1 MLACSKEVKVPQTPQ
16 IPTQSFEFAPNFA
29 PNANITVDSKHFHT
43 PKINPPPPP
52 PLLLAE
58 IENPKIQKST
68 RVAPV
73 RHRSA
78 KKIPKF
84 PVFPV
89 DNLPFFN

>member
-29 PNANITVDSKHFHT
+29 PNANITVDSKHFQT
-43 PKINPPPPP
+43 LKINLRPP

-78 KKIPKF
+78 KKIPKSPRF
-84 PVFPV
+84 PR
-89 DNLPFFN
+89 